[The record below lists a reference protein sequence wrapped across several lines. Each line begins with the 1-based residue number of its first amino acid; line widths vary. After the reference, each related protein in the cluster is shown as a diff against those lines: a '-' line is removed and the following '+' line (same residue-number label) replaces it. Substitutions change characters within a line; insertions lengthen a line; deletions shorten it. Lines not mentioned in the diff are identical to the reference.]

1 MDPRQ
6 YIIAQLFTFIT
17 STAVSEAELHL
28 ISIQPTDVRRFA
40 LFYKPTANGVPF
52 PDLIDFFFSGLFS
65 SNGH

>member
-6 YIIAQLFTFIT
+6 YNIAQLFTFIT

-28 ISIQPTDVRRFA
+28 ISIQPTEVGDGLLYFTNQP
-40 LFYKPTANGVPF
+40 LMECLSG
-52 PDLIDFFFSGLFS
+52 PDRFFFSGLFS